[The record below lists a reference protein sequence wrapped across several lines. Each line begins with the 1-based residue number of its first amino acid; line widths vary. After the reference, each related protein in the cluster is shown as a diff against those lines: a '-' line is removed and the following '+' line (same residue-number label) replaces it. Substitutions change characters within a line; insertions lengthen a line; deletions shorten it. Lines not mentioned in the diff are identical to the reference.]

1 MKWIHNLD
9 KLPFPAA
16 DLLEMKRYNHVTI
29 ITSRGCPNN
38 CSFCTVHPTV
48 GRVHRARSVE
58 NVIAEIKYYIKKF
71 GIKVFN
77 IEDDN
82 FAFDFNRANDI
93 LDCLIKLDEDL
104 TLNLPNGMT
113 AINID
118 ENMIKSMENLR

>member
-1 MKWIHNLD
+1 M
-9 KLPFPAA
+9 
-16 DLLEMKRYNHVTI
+16 
-29 ITSRGCPNN
+29 
-38 CSFCTVHPTV
+38 
-48 GRVHRARSVE
+48 
-58 NVIAEIKYYIKKF
+58 
-71 GIKVFN
+71 

-118 ENMIKSMENLR
+118 ENMIKKYGKKQFI

>member
-58 NVIAEIKYYIKKF
+58 NVIAEIKYYIK
-71 GIKVFN
+71 
-77 IEDDN
+77 
-82 FAFDFNRANDI
+82 
-93 LDCLIKLDEDL
+93 
-104 TLNLPNGMT
+104 NLG
-113 AINID
+113 
-118 ENMIKSMENLR
+118 